1 MIESTEN
8 KKIKQIKKLNT
19 QTKFR
24 KKEKQ
29 FIVENKQS
37 ILDIIAKNT
46 KLIDY
51 VVVTDSHSE
60 IKTAAKK
67 KQVNL
72 YICNQACAKYMSSVK
87 VPMGC
92 FAVIKQPELT
102 IIKQRSSL
110 VIALYQIKSPANC
123 GAIIRNAHAFGCD
136 AIYLLG
142 DCCDPFHPESI
153 RAAAGNITNIPII
166 DNVGLNQL
174 SSYQCWKLDINA
186 SIPLNDVP
194 KEERVCF
201 ILGSESGFGD
211 NALQEIK
218 SCYIPMKHQTDSLN
232 VAATSAIALYNY
244 MR

>member
-29 FIVENKQS
+29 FIVENKQA
-37 ILDIIAKNT
+37 ILDVIAKNN

-51 VVVTDSHSE
+51 IVVTDSHSE

-92 FAVIKQPELT
+92 FAVIRQPDLT
-102 IIKQRSSL
+102 IIKQISSL
-110 VIALYQIKSPANC
+110 AVSYTHL
-123 GAIIRNAHAFGCD
+123 RAH
-136 AIYLLG
+136 
-142 DCCDPFHPESI
+142 E
-153 RAAAGNITNIPII
+153 T
-166 DNVGLNQL
+166 
-174 SSYQCWKLDINA
+174 
-186 SIPLNDVP
+186 
-194 KEERVCF
+194 
-201 ILGSESGFGD
+201 
-211 NALQEIK
+211 
-218 SCYIPMKHQTDSLN
+218 
-232 VAATSAIALYNY
+232 
-244 MR
+244 